1 MKVITEAMLRDELR
15 RSEITEY
22 YIPEGKILSP
32 AAREYLQQRK
42 IKIARN
48 VPSEHRAPAPAPAAP
63 AAAPAAASAAA
74 PAEPAPALKAKY
86 KDFETGALY
95 LEKPEFMTQL
105 VGDLLVIKSHPRI
118 AFRGKL
124 DSLQALVTLD
134 QAILHEKAGNEKV
147 IADLDD
153 ILRVLREIMRCD
165 VLDEPLHID
174 KIIGL
179 TSAELRER
187 SHAPMKFFHVKYMR
201 LPDYKMGVAYALLN
215 QLRTAVREAE
225 VVAVEAFKN
234 GRSYER
240 QDILEVLNRL
250 SSAMHIMMCM
260 YLQENDL

>member
-22 YIPEGKILSP
+22 RVPEGMMLSP

-42 IKIARN
+42 IKISRESA
-48 VPSEHRAPAPAPAAP
+48 SERQKE
-63 AAAPAAASAAA
+63 AAA
-74 PAEPAPALKAKY
+74 PAERTPEMAAPLQAKY
-86 KDFETGALY
+86 RDYETGALY
-95 LEKPEFMTQL
+95 LEKPEYMTQIEGDML
-105 VGDLLVIKSHPRI
+105 VVKNHPRI

-124 DSLQALVTLD
+124 DSLQALIVLD
-134 QAILHEKAGNEKV
+134 QAILNEKTGYGKM

-153 ILRVLREIMRCD
+153 ILGVLREIMRCD
-165 VLDEPLHID
+165 ALNEPLRVE

-201 LPDYKMGVAYALLN
+201 LPDYKMGIAYALLN

-225 VVAVEAFKN
+225 VMAVNAFKN
-234 GRSYER
+234 GTNYER
-240 QDILEVLNRL
+240 QDILEIFNRL
-250 SSAMHIMMCM
+250 SSAVHIMMCT
-260 YLQENDL
+260 YLQENNI